1 MKISLFDSTNKVDT
15 AVTNAHRAKEAGLVR
30 YWVPQIMNADPVAV
44 LAVVGREVQDIKLG
58 TSVIAMQST
67 LPQMLAQQSLTLNQ
81 ISGGRFTL
89 GLGTNHEPVTT
100 GVFGLPWGK
109 PYTHMVEY
117 LDALL
122 PLLTEQSVSTN
133 GTYVSHHTAIDVEA
147 DAPDV
152 MLAALGPKML
162 RLAAERTSGTITWM
176 TGPVT
181 IAEHIRPTIGPDVDI
196 VAGVAIWVTDDVE
209 AALAEANVGLAI
221 YGQLPSY
228 RAMLDREGVTNPGE
242 MVLIGDAETVIAG
255 LESYKR
261 AGATEAALS
270 IMGEPAGAWEI
281 IETLGG
287 AL

>member
-1 MKISLFDSTNKVDT
+1 MKISLFDTTTEVDV
-15 AVTNAHRAKEAGLVR
+15 AVDNAHRAREAGLVG

-89 GLGTNHEPVTT
+89 GLGTSHQPVVT
-100 GVFGLPWGK
+100 GVFGLPWAK

-133 GTYVSHHTAIDVEA
+133 GTYVSHHTAINVPA
-147 DAPDV
+147 DPPDV

-162 RLAAERTSGTITWM
+162 RLAADRTSGTITWM
-176 TGPVT
+176 TGPAT
-181 IAEHIRPTIGPDVDI
+181 ITDHIRPTIGPDADI
-196 VAGVAIWVTDDVE
+196 VAGVAVWVTDDVE
-209 AALAEANVGLAI
+209 SALAED
-221 YGQLPSY
+221 SS
-228 RAMLDREGVTNPGE
+228 REGKAIEIDRIVVTHAHPDH
-242 MVLIGDAETVIAG
+242 IGGVDDV
-255 LESYKR
+255 R
-261 AGATEAALS
+261 ARF
-270 IMGEPAGAWEI
+270 
-281 IETLGG
+281 G
-287 AL
+287 ALPVMKKPWPENDRGLPIQAI